1 MAEQPRFIYFGHA
14 VANAE
19 PCFLDSYFVPCF
31 LQDVLKMD
39 PAAVMK
45 SIMATAPWTDPS
57 DPNMMYRGNELAR
70 QKCFLVPG
78 ELGAS
83 VNEPPALLFNYRY
96 PGYQYASLEAY
107 RPLEAVP
114 DVHRI
119 VQLVEQGLEFNDA
132 PVHINHVIG
141 TCYRDAEDNIGY
153 HSDKVKDIT
162 PDTPIVSLSFGEPRE
177 FHIGHADPTDKKL
190 TICDQAFILGPGDL
204 FVLGPRTNVHYR
216 HAIVPVEEER
226 LIERADDHEVQPR
239 VSIVC
244 RDIATRVTLKEARE
258 KAKKTIQARVER
270 QTNAGPSKRKRKAKR
285 DSKKESKKMGDE
297 GEVDKFD
304 EFDEVVVPDI
314 TQVKRS
320 KSKPTG
326 QVKKVTNDAK
336 D

>member
-216 HAIVPVEEER
+216 HAIVPV
-226 LIERADDHEVQPR
+226 DEVQPR

-270 QTNAGPSKRKRKAKR
+270 QANAGPSKRKRKAKR